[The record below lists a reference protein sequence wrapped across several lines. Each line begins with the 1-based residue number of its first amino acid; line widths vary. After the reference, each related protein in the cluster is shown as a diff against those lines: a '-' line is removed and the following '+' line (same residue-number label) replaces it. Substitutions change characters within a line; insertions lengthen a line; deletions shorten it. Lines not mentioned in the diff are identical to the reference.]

1 MESYRFILFDLD
13 GTLTDPKVGITKS
26 AQYALKKMGIDE
38 KNLDNLTSFIGPPLQ
53 VSFTDEYG
61 FNKEQTEPAIDYY
74 RERFKEKGMFENKP
88 YEGIAPLLQMFV
100 EQQYTLVVATSKLT
114 VFAEQILKHFE
125 LEQYFDLVVG
135 SNLDGTRSEKAE
147 IIRYILD
154 YYNEHS
160 NDEFVMVGD
169 RKYDIIG
176 ANETNIDS
184 IAVGY
189 GYGSMEELME
199 SQPTQIVESVE
210 QLKELLAG
218 SNRVI

>member
-61 FNKEQTEPAIDYY
+61 FNKEQTEAAIDYY

-88 YEGIAPLLQMFV
+88 YEGIAPLLQMLV

-125 LEQYFDLVVG
+125 LEQYFDLIVG

-176 ANETNIDS
+176 AN
-184 IAVGY
+184 
-189 GYGSMEELME
+189 
-199 SQPTQIVESVE
+199 
-210 QLKELLAG
+210 
-218 SNRVI
+218 